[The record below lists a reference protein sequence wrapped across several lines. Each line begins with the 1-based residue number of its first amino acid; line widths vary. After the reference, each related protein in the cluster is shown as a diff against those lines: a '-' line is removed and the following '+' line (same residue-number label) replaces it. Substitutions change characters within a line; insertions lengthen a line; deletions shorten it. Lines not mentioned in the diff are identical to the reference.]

1 MSDPHT
7 SHLSSLVTGSESYNR
22 ESSSVHAAG
31 SHVHAAATSDQAVKG
46 RLAATFNLTANE
58 GQRLLGNQQGSSS
71 HRRRTSGSNKSHG
84 K

>member
-7 SHLSSLVTGSESYNR
+7 SPLSSLVTGSESHNR
-22 ESSSVHAAG
+22 ESSRVHAAG
-31 SHVHAAATSDQAVKG
+31 SLVHAATMSDQAVKG
-46 RLAATFNLTANE
+46 RLAATFNLTADE
-58 GQRLLGNQQGSSS
+58 GQQLLGNQQGPSS